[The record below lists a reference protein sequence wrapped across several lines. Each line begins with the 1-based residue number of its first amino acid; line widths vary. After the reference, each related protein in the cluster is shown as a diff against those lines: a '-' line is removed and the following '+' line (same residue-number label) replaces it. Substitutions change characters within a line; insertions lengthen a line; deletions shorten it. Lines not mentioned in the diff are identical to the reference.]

1 MENANIV
8 TSYTKGEGKL
18 FICSNS
24 FVDTEEEKKKTIQKI
39 QLCANK
45 ILDNILAKNTD
56 IKEKGIE

>member
-1 MENANIV
+1 MDNVDIV
-8 TSYTKGEGKL
+8 TSYTSGKGKL

-45 ILDNILAKNTD
+45 ILDTIFEKNTD